1 MLAQVIRRVCASC
14 EHFQLC
20 GAIVPLDF
28 RVNDVNT
35 LANVT
40 PEDNHII
47 IIIIIILYGQ
57 V

>member
-1 MLAQVIRRVCASC
+1 VLAQVIRCVCASC

-35 LANVT
+35 LVNVT
-40 PEDNHII
+40 PGDNHII
-47 IIIIIILYGQ
+47 IIVVLNDQ